1 MFLPSSNL
9 LLLPLRIGRTARA
22 GAEGQAVTFIEDADR
37 RLLKEIVKKTG
48 VQMQQREVPAAA
60 VQQWQGKVEGSHGDV
75 WRVLKEEREEKR
87 RRAMGAREG
96 FRALL
101 AALDLPFEEA
111 CLAFHQTERAVRTPS
126 SEQVRAPIF
135 RSGVENWQAYEPW
148 LGPLKAALGEV
159 LARYPLAT

>member
-1 MFLPSSNL
+1 MFLPSSDL

-75 WRVLKEEREEKR
+75 WRVLKEEREEKEMR
-87 RRAMGAREG
+87 
-96 FRALL
+96 
-101 AALDLPFEEA
+101 
-111 CLAFHQTERAVRTPS
+111 
-126 SEQVRAPIF
+126 QV
-135 RSGVENWQAYEPW
+135 G
-148 LGPLKAALGEV
+148 GPAK
-159 LARYPLAT
+159 R